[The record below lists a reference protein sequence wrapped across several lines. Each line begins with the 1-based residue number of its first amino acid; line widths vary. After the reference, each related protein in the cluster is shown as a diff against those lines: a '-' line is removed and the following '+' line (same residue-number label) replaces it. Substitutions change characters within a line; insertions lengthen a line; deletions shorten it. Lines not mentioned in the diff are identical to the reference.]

1 MAKGP
6 LIAIV
11 EDDDVLR
18 AAIDQLLRSC
28 GYATSEHSCAED
40 FLSSGAV
47 NHVRC
52 VITDIQMPGM
62 DGVDLKRQIDKAAP
76 GTPVI
81 MVTARAEDHVL
92 ERARANM
99 PWCLLRK
106 PFEPD
111 TLVDCVTRALEMK
124 P

>member
-1 MAKGP
+1 MGKRP

-18 AAIDQLLRSC
+18 TAIDQLMRSC
-28 GYATSEHSCAED
+28 GYATSGHNCTED

-47 NHVRC
+47 NQARC

-62 DGVDLKRQIDKAAP
+62 DGVELKQRLDKTTP

-81 MVTARAEDHVL
+81 MITARAEEHVL
-92 ERARANM
+92 DRALANR

-111 TLVDCVTRALEMK
+111 ALVDCVNRALEQE